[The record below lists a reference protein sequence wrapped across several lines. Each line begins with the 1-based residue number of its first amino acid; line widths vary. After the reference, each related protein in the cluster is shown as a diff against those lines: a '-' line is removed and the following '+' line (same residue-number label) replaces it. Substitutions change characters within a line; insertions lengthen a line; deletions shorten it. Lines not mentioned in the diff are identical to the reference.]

1 MVHCKMKLSRFRGDV
16 ARLVVLS
23 LVFQQVA
30 GSVAVYGQEGGT
42 VVGGAATIAQQG
54 STLNVT
60 TQTDRTIINWNSF
73 GVPTGHTANFQQPNV
88 SSAVLNR
95 VITPNNPSGIYGTL
109 NSNGN
114 VYLVNPAGVVV
125 GPSGVINTNGFT
137 ASVLDIPDQ
146 EFLTGGALHF
156 RGSGSGSILNQGTIT
171 TGSGGTTLIGGQVI
185 NEGLIES
192 AGSINLVT
200 GGSVQLDSGGTYTQ
214 ADAATVQHGVSP
226 TAGLIQNTGSIRATG
241 ALEVGGEVY
250 LVSPGGKVLQEGLI
264 AAKRNSS
271 HDAQNDA
278 AGNSEVGGKVVVT
291 GDKVALNGATID
303 VSGSAGGGA
312 ALIGGGFQGNDP
324 DVLNATSTIVD
335 ETSSIIA
342 DALIAGDAGTVV
354 VWSDESTSFA
364 GSITARGGQQSGDG
378 GLIEVSGMALSMTGM
393 ADTTAANG
401 DTGWLLLDPLG
412 IEVYRDDSGLAVF
425 SAGSNPRMTITD
437 TQLNFYLS
445 LNHVLLAT
453 TPSAVAYDSDPAPFT
468 FSGPVFPAANDDNIR
483 INADAVI
490 DTSGNTL
497 YLSTSTLDL
506 LATITGNVSG
516 GIGSPF
522 TPAGVTL
529 KDPTT
534 VNVGVNSSL
543 AQAQTVIADG
553 GTIGLGAGT
562 YSSFEINRAGLTFA
576 GQGASTIVETSSPA
590 ITVNAN
596 GTTITS
602 LNLVGTGAV
611 GDIGILLDGFASPNL
626 TGITINDVTIDN
638 VEDGIVAQ
646 GVVGTGLGTDVSID
660 DVTITNILND
670 GIRFNS
676 TSTAIVEILNSN
688 IGTSGN
694 RVGNHGIN
702 LQGLAGGTA
711 DFTLEGNNVFAAEK
725 AVDVRNLY
733 GGAILDIAGGIY
745 DGTNGA
751 LSVQNSVPGL
761 VTPPGQG
768 DLELSN
774 STFVGGAGS
783 TVVDLRHD
791 ATTFFGPIPLP
802 RAGVDITISPDVVM
816 SGGATG
822 LALTRTRMNLVGD
835 TLSNLAFNGQTG
847 NYIDLNLAAELFPG
861 TPNLIDANAV
871 TFDGVLGADM
881 DASQLIALEN
891 KIDHFPDN
899 LSTGFIN
906 FGAVVIPASS
916 SIQLGVNFAGNN
928 GIGKVVVPNGLYGG
942 SVEVWVDDLE
952 LLGEGPG
959 AIVNANA
966 VDPFANN
973 GDRDNGF
980 DVIDLGSVGPGDDVT
995 GVTIDGF
1002 SFASVLAGQTN
1013 TGISLGTGSSA
1024 AIDTTIQN
1032 SFFNSL
1038 LYGVE
1043 AENVG
1048 GTTSIQDV
1056 SMLPFLFSPTVFQG
1070 IRFVNDLNNVEINI
1084 DNANIIADSNAIR
1097 TVDSVIDSEV
1107 NISDSSLVS
1116 NILDAILFRDTI
1128 DNSDVTISGS
1138 TILGND
1144 DGINI
1149 DEIDGGNFTVENNIL
1164 INGQNG
1170 SGIEFDDLITGSNI
1184 QIDDNLAITAG
1195 EEAIEFDTSVTGS
1208 LIGISGNGLI
1218 SAGLDAIQFKDSVN
1232 LSLVGI
1238 ADNGLI
1244 NSVGG
1249 EGIVFED
1256 EVNLSLMFIGN
1267 NSAITSLGD
1276 SVFFRD
1282 SVNLS
1287 GILLFNNNILSSAA
1301 DGVSFLDEVNVSA
1314 IGIVGNRIGASGE
1327 AIQFHDDINVSLIG
1341 ILGNI
1346 TGSNGSGIAFSDR
1359 GAANPVITDSLVFV
1373 SGNTIAGPIFPLG
1386 AAPDFGIQFEGI
1398 DGSSTVVVADN
1409 NVLASDN
1416 DGLLVQDFVSG
1427 NSLLDINNNT
1437 FGAAAS
1443 RMGVN
1448 GIDID
1453 LVDSTR
1459 GVRIMDN
1466 TIFASE
1472 NAIQLDDDLVNTI
1485 VNIDGNTLDALN
1497 TDGIQIEGGILGTTE
1512 FTVSNNQMIAG
1523 RHGLGQLMTSS
1534 TEGDAVVRIE
1544 DNLIQSTGPMGSGIL
1559 LQNIGSS
1566 VPVVVSSNTTN
1577 GGQFGLQV
1585 VQSDASGL
1593 NGRVVLSDLSINSA
1607 TDAGIRIQNTN
1618 MNDSLETTIDSG
1630 IVIDGGNTTM
1640 IGLVFSGENLS
1651 VTGNTLND
1659 LQFANMPGNFIE
1671 LQNGGLFQPGMP
1683 TLIDATDVDFDGID
1697 TSSLPGFVQVTNR
1710 IIDFIDDPTLG
1721 LIYPGFQPDS
1731 NLTYDRFGRYDD
1743 YFRTIDELT
1752 EDPFYGAISISG
1764 GSPLSASEEV
1774 PADGT
1779 LPAMILRSTD
1789 LSQN

>member
-30 GSVAVYGQEGGT
+30 GSAAVFGHDGAA

-60 TQTDRTIINWNSF
+60 TQTDRTIINWDSF
-73 GVPTGHTANFQQPNV
+73 GVPTGHTANFQQPNA

-95 VITPNNPSGIYGTL
+95 VIAPNNPSGIYGTL

-114 VYLVNPAGVVV
+114 VYLLNPAGVVV

-146 EFLTGGALHF
+146 EFLNGGALHF
-156 RGSGSGSILNQGTIT
+156 RGSGTGSILNQGTIT
-171 TGSGGTTLIGGQVI
+171 TGTGGTTLIGGQVI
-185 NEGLIES
+185 NEGLIQS
-192 AGSINLVT
+192 GGSINLIT
-200 GGSVQLDSGGTYTQ
+200 GGSVQLDNGGTYTQ

-226 TAGLIQNTGSIRATG
+226 TAGLIQNSGTIRATG

-271 HDAQNDA
+271 HHAPSDA
-278 AGNSEVGGKVVVT
+278 ASNSGVGGKVVVT
-291 GDKVALNGATID
+291 GGEVALDGATID
-303 VSGSAGGGA
+303 VSGTDGGGEA
-312 ALIGGGFQGNDP
+312 YVGGGFQGNDP
-324 DVLNATSTIVD
+324 DVLNATYTTVD
-335 ETSSIIA
+335 ETTTLIA
-342 DALIAGDAGTVV
+342 DALITGNGGTVV
-354 VWSDESTSFA
+354 VWSNESTSFA
-364 GSITARGGQQSGDG
+364 GTITARGGQQSGNG
-378 GLIEVSGMALSMTGM
+378 GLVEISGMALTLTGM

-412 IEVYRDDSGLAVF
+412 IEVLRSDSSVATFGPSL
-425 SAGSNPRMTITD
+425 NPRMRITD
-437 TQLNFYLS
+437 TFLNFTLS
-445 LNHVLLAT
+445 TSNVLLAT
-453 TPSAVAYDSDPAPFT
+453 TPSEVAYNASVLPFAGS
-468 FSGPVFPAANDDNIR
+468 FGGPTANDDTIR
-483 INADAVI
+483 INADALI
-490 DTSGNTL
+490 NTNGNTL

-506 LATITGNVSG
+506 LATINGNVSG

-522 TPAGVTL
+522 TPTAVTL

-534 VNVGVNSSL
+534 VNVGANSSL
-543 AQAQTVIADG
+543 SQAQDIIADG

-576 GQGASTIVETSSPA
+576 GQGASTIVQSSSPA

-596 GTTITS
+596 GTTITG
-602 LNLVGTGAV
+602 LNLVGTGAI
-611 GDIGILLDGFASPNL
+611 GDIGILLDGTASPNL
-626 TGITINDVTIDN
+626 TGITINDVNIND

-646 GVVGTGLGTDVSID
+646 GIIGTGLGTDVSID
-660 DVTITNILND
+660 DVTMTNILND

-676 TSTAIVEILNSN
+676 TSTAIVEILNSD

-694 RVGNHGIN
+694 RVGNHGLN
-702 LQGLAGGTA
+702 LQGLTGGTA
-711 DFTLEGNNVFAAEK
+711 DFTLQGNNVFAAEK
-725 AVDVRNLY
+725 AVNVFSLED
-733 GGAILDIAGGIY
+733 GAILDIAGGNY
-745 DGTNGA
+745 DGTTGG
-751 LSVQNSVPGL
+751 LLVRNSNADFIMPDPSGN
-761 VTPPGQG
+761 
-768 DLELSN
+768 LELSD

-783 TVVDLRHD
+783 AVVDLRHD

-802 RAGVDITISPDVVM
+802 RAGVDITISPDVVI

-822 LALTRTRMNLVGD
+822 LALTRSRINLVGD
-835 TLSNLAFNGQTG
+835 TLSNLALNGQTG
-847 NYIDLNLAAELFPG
+847 NYIDLSSTAEFFPG

-871 TFDGVLGADM
+871 TFDGLLADDM
-881 DASQLIALEN
+881 NASQLIALEN

-916 SIQLGVNFAGNN
+916 SIQLGVNFAGNI

-952 LLGEGPG
+952 LLGEGAG

-980 DVIDLGSVGPGDDVT
+980 EVVDLGIVGPGGDVT

-1038 LYGVE
+1038 LYGIEVT
-1043 AENVG
+1043 NVG

-1097 TVDSVIDSEV
+1097 VVDGLIDSEL

-1149 DEIDGGNFTVENNIL
+1149 DGIDGGNFTVENNIL

-1184 QIDDNLAITAG
+1184 QIDDNLAITG
-1195 EEAIEFDTSVTGS
+1195 DEEAIEFDTSVTGS
-1208 LIGISGNGLI
+1208 LVGISGNGLI

-1244 NSVGG
+1244 NSVSG

-1256 EVNLSLMFIGN
+1256 EVNLSLMSIGN
-1267 NSAITSLGD
+1267 NTAITSLSD
-1276 SVFFRD
+1276 SIFFAD

-1327 AIQFHDDINVSLIG
+1327 AIQFHDNINVSLIG
-1341 ILGNI
+1341 VLGNI

-1359 GAANPVITDSLVFV
+1359 GAANPVISDSLVFV
-1373 SGNTIAGPIFPLG
+1373 NGNTIAGPIFPLG

-1497 TDGIQIEGGILGTTE
+1497 TDGIQIEGSILGATE
-1512 FTVSNNQMIAG
+1512 LTVSNNQMIAG
-1523 RHGLGQLMTSS
+1523 RHGFGQMMTSS
-1534 TEGDAVVRIE
+1534 IEGDAVVRVE
-1544 DNLIQSTGPMGSGIL
+1544 DNLIQPTGLMGSGIL

-1566 VPVVVSSNTTN
+1566 VPVVVSSNTTT

-1585 VQSDASGL
+1585 VQSGASGL
-1593 NGRVVLSDLSINSA
+1593 NGHVVLSDLTINSA
-1607 TDAGIRIQNTN
+1607 TDAGIRIENTN
-1618 MNDSLETTIDSG
+1618 MNDSLETTVDSG
-1630 IVIDGGNTTM
+1630 IVIDGSNTTM
-1640 IGLVFSGENLS
+1640 IGLVFSGENLT

-1683 TLIDATDVDFDGID
+1683 TLIDATHVDFDGID
-1697 TSSLPGFVQVTNR
+1697 TNSLPGFIQVTNR

-1721 LIYPGFQPDS
+1721 LIYPGFQPNS

-1743 YFRTIDELT
+1743 YFRTLDELL

-1764 GSPLSASEEV
+1764 GPPSDFGKDPQSEGTV
-1774 PADGT
+1774 PG
-1779 LPAMILRSTD
+1779 MILRSTN